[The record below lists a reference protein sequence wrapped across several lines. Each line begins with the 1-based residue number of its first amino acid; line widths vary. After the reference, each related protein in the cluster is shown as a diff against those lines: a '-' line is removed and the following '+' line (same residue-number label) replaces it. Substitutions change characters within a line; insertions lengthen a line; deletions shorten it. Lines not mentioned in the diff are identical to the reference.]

1 MHQKTGVTHYIH
13 KLNQPIFHHSRQFSA
28 LYMKNLGWVIYI
40 STVNVGGN
48 SNQDPELVKQ
58 KTDSK
63 EYAVLLENI
72 YRKPVKTP
80 K

>member
-1 MHQKTGVTHYIH
+1 
-13 KLNQPIFHHSRQFSA
+13 
-28 LYMKNLGWVIYI
+28 MKNLGWVIYI

-72 YRKPVKTP
+72 YRKPVQTAK
-80 K
+80 